1 MRHETFHDT
10 TDLKKRKPN
19 RLRGT
24 PANKYSHALSFACV
38 LGFTLGCHLFTRADW
53 AQPYLTRFFEKTAP
67 SVHQERQKWMIN
79 DPKMDTKSTRGGKE
93 KNDKRVSSASE
104 DSLNDFKTPPS
115 TRASKL
121 SDVKYSGFDSDNS
134 PAVRSI
140 NSSFDNRPDEN
151 QPGPSNPKKPTKRPV
166 SPPDD
171 SLADF
176 KSPKLGPKPTVK
188 LLDKPINKTRSKK
201 PNRKLNTNK
210 KDSNQMSIESSFFK
224 PTTSFPCPLCLK
236 TFSDSTSQIAHSK
249 TCASKNK
256 VSTRKLLE
264 AVALQERQAE
274 ERRAIGLPAQPFA
287 QPRRKS
293 TFRRSDFRSED
304 PNVQL
309 ALALSESLKEAQDLE
324 ELDAAIALTG
334 EEILLSSSQR
344 QNTLKNFGF
353 LTNKQTVEV
362 IERPKKKKLNS
373 QTVLQTRTQE
383 TRQRLLAERIA
394 EVIVDNSDTTWVNL
408 EVQDELGE
416 IKLISK
422 VLKEILEPGRKLWN
436 GSAGRKRG
444 EFYYVK
450 NLEGFIDP
458 IDQNIDP
465 GDDFFDKN
473 KILELDFK
481 EKISRE
487 FKNKKKDK
495 KRFEEMENALES
507 SKKILE
513 RSKSVLE
520 SAENCSF
527 NSSEENLILNE
538 KNSKEEIK
546 NINSLND
553 EKNIEEISKK
563 RKLIGEN
570 SHKTEE
576 IKKDNFKILEDKEK
590 IEESSKKFELTGE
603 HFLENSLLESA
614 GKNFSSFESSGE
626 NLILNKK
633 EEIKRE
639 NLKILENK
647 KIEKT
652 SKKLKLTGENSLEN
666 NWLESAGKNLDC
678 SFKFSKE
685 NLNLNQKNSPK
696 KDEMKE
702 ENLKI
707 LENKKIE
714 KTPKKLKLI
723 KENSLTN
730 NWLESIGGKNLD
742 CSFKFSEENFVE
754 NSLILNEKNSK
765 EEEINKEDKKK
776 IEEISKKNVENSL
789 SNSWRKMLNS
799 SDLSDVIILCED
811 KFIYGHSVVFW
822 TRCQFLYRDLVK
834 IDQVNIKNLGSIDQF
849 KYQIN
854 WRDIDFFTALV
865 FLEFIYCGYIEDL
878 KVEFDKLN
886 LMVEK
891 YKYDELSE
899 YLKNCTDYN
908 YCNNCKNNESI
919 DEEVAN
925 FLSPGNF
932 KSNNTNLTM
941 SPDIFDDEDS
951 ICDNF
956 GKIETKKDLS
966 IDLNFLNEEV
976 DKKEEIIDKN
986 SKTLRRSSTCPDIE
1000 KIQSFSEDL
1009 NNTLKK
1015 TRSDLSVFIEKIQR
1029 RNARDILADS
1039 DDDSLL
1045 PEKETKKINKFKKV
1059 DQSLT
1064 DRYKNIDLNSCNIN
1078 LRRGSRFWAA
1088 KKSIEKPEKVVKKS
1102 ALSIFEDDIRE
1113 KVSKDQ
1119 LKNYEI
1125 ESDEEIKD
1133 LSNLTQSF
1141 ESNDLNISMYSKYKL
1156 THKENSIAYYRNL
1169 IKESESEEEILNF
1182 SQKVSEQGLKSPA
1195 PSVGSN
1201 RQEFLDLCSPAPS
1214 IGSNIETEKDA
1225 ILEDDK
1231 NLEENVSSQ
1240 KSLLDIEFN
1249 ENDFEDDDFVDEI
1262 IEKSFSLQ
1270 KSVEFKG
1277 YSRFLNSDEVIDVDE
1292 KVSEGFKSPAPFVGS
1307 NDELEKNPI
1316 FKDDLVVKIDDKNL
1330 EKSKKS
1336 LLDIEF
1342 NENDFEDDDFVD
1354 KIIEKSFCLQNS
1366 FEFKGYSQSLN
1377 SDKVIDVDEE
1387 VSEGFKSPAPSVGSN
1402 RQQFSG
1408 LCSPA
1413 PSFGSSI
1420 EIEKD
1425 AILEDDKNL
1434 EKSVSSQKSLLEFN
1448 KNNFDDDDFV
1458 DEIIEKSFCLQ
1469 KSVEFKG
1476 YNQSFNS
1483 DKVIDV
1489 DEDDK
1494 SKDSFK
1500 NQSFSKEKMRRIST
1514 TNQIY
1519 LQELSRYDLYKPEGN
1534 IDEESVLDLTLSD
1547 EEKEEDKSCK
1557 RQRSEDLVIES
1568 DEEMFS
1574 VKKKKNSTSLSLSQD
1589 IASQGKTI
1597 TSNLTNILK
1606 ECGVISPT
1614 PKSPILISDDSRDS
1628 FEFSRAIFEGGAE
1641 GSFVTSTQAPS
1652 SSSNLRLRRST
1663 TVSPVKKKRLLIN
1676 KSKSDFSFNLKNN
1689 EEINKGEINKK
1700 ILNKEEINNEKINE
1714 EEINKK
1720 INEEEIC
1727 NYLKLNKEN
1736 VIVSLNIEPKID
1748 YSLLSTPELN
1758 RKLNLY
1764 GLKNQKRHRAV
1775 KLLTYIYESLNPL
1788 IPEEIVQKK
1797 SGFFDKQEEYK
1808 WRIDSLLR
1816 TDDEDDNNKVSGEE
1830 KNDCESLSSE
1840 LPEEM
1845 DLGDDEYDQRDLK
1858 SVKET
1863 FGILLGEDDDLHR
1876 KVLTYESLPLET
1888 LHGMI
1893 KDRGVKCS
1901 VRVLMD
1907 YLNEECIGFYVE
1919 APKKWSNGRR
1929 KPKKLK

>member
-1 MRHETFHDT
+1 
-10 TDLKKRKPN
+10 
-19 RLRGT
+19 
-24 PANKYSHALSFACV
+24 
-38 LGFTLGCHLFTRADW
+38 
-53 AQPYLTRFFEKTAP
+53 
-67 SVHQERQKWMIN
+67 
-79 DPKMDTKSTRGGKE
+79 MDTKSTRGGKE

-576 IKKDNFKILEDKEK
+576 IKKDN
-590 IEESSKKFELTGE
+590 
-603 HFLENSLLESA
+603 
-614 GKNFSSFESSGE
+614 
-626 NLILNKK
+626 
-633 EEIKRE
+633 
-639 NLKILENK
+639 
-647 KIEKT
+647 
-652 SKKLKLTGENSLEN
+652 
-666 NWLESAGKNLDC
+666 
-678 SFKFSKE
+678 
-685 NLNLNQKNSPK
+685 
-696 KDEMKE
+696 
-702 ENLKI
+702 
-707 LENKKIE
+707 
-714 KTPKKLKLI
+714 
-723 KENSLTN
+723 
-730 NWLESIGGKNLD
+730 
-742 CSFKFSEENFVE
+742 
-754 NSLILNEKNSK
+754 